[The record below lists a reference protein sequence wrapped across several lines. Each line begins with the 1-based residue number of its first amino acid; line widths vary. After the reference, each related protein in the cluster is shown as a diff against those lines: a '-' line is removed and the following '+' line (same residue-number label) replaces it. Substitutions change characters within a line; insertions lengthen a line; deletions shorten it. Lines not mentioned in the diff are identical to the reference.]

1 MVPADMAVPC
11 PPLPFLDDSTTPVSS
26 PPIPPPPSTSPP
38 SPLSQDDLKRIAAY
52 RAVDY
57 VESGMVLGLGT
68 GSTAAHA
75 IDRIGDLLRSG
86 KLRDIVGVPTSK
98 KTEAQ
103 ATLVGIPLTDLAEHP
118 VLDLAIDGADEV
130 DPHLNLI
137 KGRGGSLLREKMVE
151 GAARKF
157 VVIVDETKQ
166 VQNLGESGMAVPVE
180 IIPFCWEYTARR
192 LQSLFEKV
200 GCRAKLRRCGDGSEP
215 FLTDNNNYVVD
226 LFFEGPIGDLQAA
239 SEAILGLTG
248 VIEHGMFLGMTTT
261 LIVAGK
267 LGVSIKNGE
276 L

>member
-11 PPLPFLDDSTTPVSS
+11 PPLLLEDSPPVSS
-26 PPIPPPPSTSPP
+26 TPIPPPASTSSPP
-38 SPLSQDDLKRIAAY
+38 PLSQDDLKRIAAY
-52 RAVDY
+52 RAVDC

-75 IDRIGDLLRSG
+75 IDRIGDLLRNG
-86 KLRDIVGVPTSK
+86 KLRNIVGVPTSK

-103 ATLVGIPLTDLAEHP
+103 ATMVGIPLTDLAHHP

-130 DPHLNLI
+130 DPQLNLI

-157 VVIVDETKQ
+157 VVIVDETKL
-166 VQNLGESGMAVPVE
+166 VQNLGQSGMAVPVE
-180 IIPFCWEYTARR
+180 TIPFCWQYTARR

-200 GCRAKLRRCGDGSEP
+200 GCQAKLRRCGDGSEP

-226 LFFEGPIGDLQAA
+226 LFFEGPIGDLQSA

-267 LGVSIKNGE
+267 LGVTIKNQDI
-276 L
+276 